1 MGVYFDDNKLV
12 IIAEPRSICFNL
24 INKIDNSIKHE
35 PNYVINDNGYLA
47 EQKIKSKIDHFL
59 YKYKHGSYIYDHR
72 KE

>member
-24 INKIDNSIKHE
+24 INKTDNSLKHE
-35 PNYVINDNGYLA
+35 INYVIKDKGYLA
-47 EQKIKSKIDHFL
+47 EQKIKSKIGHFL
-59 YKYKHGSYIYDHR
+59 YKYKHGNHIYDQR